1 MGEVYCRHLALDKPI
16 FRSKILCSLFI
27 SMQGQDVSLPI
38 LQSPYDQD
46 RGRVHTHGCSGYDH
60 SNWWVTQHLCRS
72 VLLWVHLESLWVAGE
87 IILQTSRKICEP
99 CIKASSHILGCMY
112 FTRGLCS
119 RINSGGKKFWNQYLL
134 SDRNDN
140 DMCTKS
146 ESGDLI
152 AHLE

>member
-1 MGEVYCRHLALDKPI
+1 MGEVYCRHLALDKPL

-46 RGRVHTHGCSGYDH
+46 RGGVHTHGCSGYDH

-87 IILQTSRKICEP
+87 IILQTSREICEP
-99 CIKASSHILGCMY
+99 CIKH
-112 FTRGLCS
+112 S
-119 RINSGGKKFWNQYLL
+119 RISWGACTLLEVCVPGLILAKKSFGINICWATGMTTTCAPNQ
-134 SDRNDN
+134 SRV
-140 DMCTKS
+140 
-146 ESGDLI
+146 I
-152 AHLE
+152 

>member
-1 MGEVYCRHLALDKPI
+1 MGEVYCRHLALNKPI
-16 FRSKILCSLFI
+16 FRANILCSLFI

-46 RGRVHTHGCSGYDH
+46 RGGVHTHGCSGYDH

-99 CIKASSHILGCMY
+99 CIKQPRISWGACI
-112 FTRGLCS
+112 TRGLCS
-119 RINSGGKKFWNQYLL
+119 RINSSRRKFWNQYLL
-134 SDRNDN
+134 SDRNDD

-146 ESGDLI
+146 ESGDLT
-152 AHLE
+152 AHII